1 MTDSLV
7 ERTKTYLFA
16 SEQEMIDARLP
27 EPERVRLIR
36 LRDMYVYWLGNPTL
50 PDKSIVAEIK
60 RKYALSTTMAYDD
73 VRLIKIILGQLN
85 QATEDYY
92 RYLFMQRCEEGFQ
105 MARNNNDANAFARVL
120 TALGKYCKLDKEKP
134 LAPDYSVIIPQ
145 PFEITDDPT
154 VAGFKKIPNVE
165 EKARKM
171 TERFIQDADYE
182 IVTEPKIEDNE

>member
-7 ERTKTYLFA
+7 ERTKAYLFA

-73 VRLIKIILGQLN
+73 VRLIKIVLGQLN

-120 TALGKYCKLDKEKP
+120 TALGKYCKLDKDKP
-134 LAPDYSVIIPQ
+134 SLPDYSVIVPQ
-145 PFEITDDPT
+145 PFEISSDPT

-171 TERFIQDADYE
+171 TARFIQDAEYE
-182 IVTEPKIEDNE
+182 VVKPEKQDDNE

>member
-73 VRLIKIILGQLN
+73 VRLIKIVLGQLN

-134 LAPDYSVIIPQ
+134 LPPDYSVIIPQ

-182 IVTEPKIEDNE
+182 IVTKPKTDADE

>member
-73 VRLIKIILGQLN
+73 VRLIKIVLGQLN

-134 LAPDYSVIIPQ
+134 LPPDYSVIIPQ

-182 IVTEPKIEDNE
+182 IVTEPKTDADE